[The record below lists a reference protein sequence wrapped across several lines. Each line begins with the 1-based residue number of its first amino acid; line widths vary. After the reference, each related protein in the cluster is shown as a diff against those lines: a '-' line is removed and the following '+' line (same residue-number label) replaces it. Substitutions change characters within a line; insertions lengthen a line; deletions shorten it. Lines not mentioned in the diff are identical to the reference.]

1 MHRFILFTLPLA
13 CLVSACGTQAP
24 PAGAPAGLPPI
35 VLISVDTLRSD
46 RLPFYGYDGVET
58 PHLEAL
64 RRDSILYRHAYSA
77 MPLTLPAHTTAL
89 TGLLPATHGVR
100 DNSGYRFKAEEH
112 PSFLP
117 RQLAELG
124 YTTGAAVSSFVLRGA
139 TGLAAG
145 FDFYDDELPVGT
157 ATDLTGVERAGAET
171 LRSTLDWLG
180 TRDDPRFFLFF
191 HIYEPHTPY
200 TAPPPFSTRYSNG
213 YDAEVAHADDLVGRL
228 LDRLRELGYYD
239 GALIVFMSDHGEG
252 LGDHAYDA
260 HGILLYREALQVP
273 LVVKLPGGSRAGETI
288 EAPAQLADIPAT
300 ILDAIG
306 HAESAP
312 PTAGTS
318 LLRALPR
325 DRPLIAET
333 LFPRIHFGWS
343 ELASVIAYPYQ
354 LIQGP
359 APELF
364 DLENDPGQLDN
375 LLARERPTYT
385 RLRRSLENYDL
396 TYEPPV
402 PEESATQAKLEALGY
417 LSRGAGASTDGP
429 LLDPKSQLGVLDDLT
444 EAALLNR
451 NGDPAAAVTRL
462 ESILGAAQG
471 TTDAWH
477 LLGSAKMQL
486 GDIDGALAAYE
497 RAMELS
503 NGSPQIA
510 LAASAAFVL
519 AKRYDEARVHAEIA
533 VTEYEQAR
541 SVLALI
547 ALREGRLDEAEEN
560 AGRLV
565 ERGTGGVSPIITL
578 SETYYEQNRTAE
590 ALAMSDRALEA
601 AQEDPTS
608 PTTRGMLLVRGKIL
622 ARLERTVEART
633 AFETEIERFPGNLDA
648 YTHLAYLH
656 AVEGRG
662 GDLARILQQMV
673 ETNPRPG
680 AYVAA
685 AQTLRTV
692 GDERSATAL
701 LRQSLQRWPEST
713 EIREALGG

>member
-1 MHRFILFTLPLA
+1 MHRLILSTLPLA
-13 CLVSACGTQAP
+13 LLASACGSPPPQAR
-24 PAGAPAGLPPI
+24 APRDLPPI

-46 RLPFYGYDGVET
+46 RLPLYGYEGVET

-64 RRDSILYRHAYSA
+64 RRDSILYRRAYSP
-77 MPLTLPAHTTAL
+77 MPLTLPAHATAL

-100 DNSGYRFKAEEH
+100 DNSGYRFRVEDH

-117 RQLAELG
+117 RQLEGLG
-124 YTTGAAVSSFVLRGA
+124 YATGAAVSSFVLRGA

-157 ATDLTGVERAGAET
+157 ATDLTGVERAGEET
-171 LRSTLDWLG
+171 LRSALDWLG
-180 TRDDPRFFLFF
+180 SRDDARFFLFF

-200 TAPPPFSTRYSNG
+200 TAPPPFSTRYNDG
-213 YDAEVAHADDLVGRL
+213 YDAEVAYADELVGSL
-228 LDRLRELGYYD
+228 LERLRELGYYD
-239 GALIVFMSDHGEG
+239 DALIVFMSDHGEG
-252 LGDHAYDA
+252 LGDHGYDA

-273 LVVKLPGGSRAGETI
+273 LVIKLPGGSEAGKTVDQ
-288 EAPAQLADIPAT
+288 PAQLADIPAT

-306 HAESAP
+306 RGDSAP
-312 PTAGTS
+312 TTAGSS
-318 LLRALPR
+318 LLQPPPS
-325 DRPLIAET
+325 DRLVIAET

-343 ELASVIAYPYQ
+343 ELASVIAHPYH

-359 APELF
+359 DPELYN
-364 DLENDPGQLDN
+364 LEEDPAELNN
-375 LLARERPTYT
+375 LLATERPTYT
-385 RLRRSLENYDL
+385 RLRRALESYNL
-396 TYEPPV
+396 AYEPPV
-402 PEESATQAKLEALGY
+402 PEESETQAKLEALGY
-417 LSRGAGASTDGP
+417 LSRAAAPTDGP
-429 LLDPKSQLGVLDDLT
+429 LLDPKSQLGVLEDLT

-451 NGDPAAAVTRL
+451 NGDPAAAVLKIET
-462 ESILGAAQG
+462 ILSAAAG

-486 GDIDGALAAYE
+486 GDIEGAMAAYE

-519 AKRYDEARVHAEIA
+519 AKRFDEARVHAEIA

-590 ALAMSDRALEA
+590 ALAMSDRAIEA
-601 AQEDPTS
+601 AGDDTTS

-622 ARLERTVEART
+622 ARLERTLEARA
-633 AFETEIERFPGNLDA
+633 AFETEIHRFPGNLDA

-662 GDLARILQQMV
+662 GDLAQILRQMV
-673 ETNPRPG
+673 ETNDRPG

-692 GDERSATAL
+692 GDERSAAAL
-701 LRQSLQRWPEST
+701 LRQSLQRWPDST
-713 EIREALGG
+713 EIRQALDG